1 MIFVA
6 LGISLK
12 FNDFSGNSGVTPD
25 LAPNL
30 VGGKLGVPRS
40 QLPTSRI
47 PETKPKDLEI
57 ELGGLE
63 TEQGVH
69 KIHETRDYT

>member
-1 MIFVA
+1 MSFQ
-6 LGISLK
+6 G
-12 FNDFSGNSGVTPD
+12 DSGFTPD
-25 LAPNL
+25 PAPRL
-30 VGGKLGVPRS
+30 VEGKLGAPRS

>member
-1 MIFVA
+1 MTFQ
-6 LGISLK
+6 G
-12 FNDFSGNSGVTPD
+12 DSGVNPD
-25 LAPNL
+25 LATNL
-30 VGGKLGVPRS
+30 VEGKLVSPRS

-47 PETKPKDLEI
+47 PKTKPKDLEI